1 LFAFKLFALKY
12 KQACTITTVG
22 ARVLRQTPFIFHIPH
37 NKMDKRGH
45 TMTSPRLA
53 LVASAA
59 CCLLLAHPVVAGT
72 GIATVDAARISGAD
86 REPGNWLSH
95 GRTYDEQR
103 HSPLRRINDG
113 NVAQLG
119 LAWSFKLD
127 VDRGVEATP
136 IVVDGVMYTTGAKS
150 IVHALDARSGKQL
163 WRFDP
168 EVPGIR
174 LSEGCCDVVNR
185 GVAVWQGK
193 VYVGAY
199 DGRLIALDARD
210 GSKLWETDTIIDH
223 DRSYTITGAPRVVKG
238 KVLIGNGG
246 AEYGVRGYVAAYDA
260 DTGKLAWRFYTVP
273 GDPALPAEDKAME
286 IARPT
291 WHGDQYWKQGGGG
304 TVWDSMAYDP
314 ELDLLYI
321 GTGNASWWNR
331 QARSEGKGDNLF
343 VSSIVALRPD
353 SGEYVWHYQ
362 TTPGDMWDYT
372 ATQHIVLADLPIAG
386 KPRKVLMQAP
396 KNGFFYVLD
405 RTTGEL
411 LSAEKFATV
420 TWATHVDMKTGRPVV
435 DEKVANYLE
444 GPKLISPAFIGA
456 HNWHPMSFNPQTG
469 LVYIP
474 MQESAGMLSAPAN
487 PQRNSHKSVVNL
499 GVDVPDL
506 PEDPAVVKQIAASF
520 KGQLLAWNPVT
531 QQAAWRQDYRT
542 IYNGGTLSTAG
553 NLVFQGT
560 ADGRVTAYAADSG
573 KLLWDSPAN
582 TGVMAGP
589 VTYEV
594 DGEQYVTFMAGWGGT
609 FPLILGPLSVEAKVQ
624 PDARVLTYKLNGKAT
639 LPAPK
644 LAPQAVPEPP
654 ATTASADEI
663 AVGRTMY
670 NGYCGSCHGLNG
682 ISGGV
687 LPDLRYLNATKHAQF
702 KDVVLMGTRAAKGM
716 PPFAGTLSDA
726 DAERIH
732 QYLIKRAHDLRQQ
745 LAATQPKS

>member
-1 LFAFKLFALKY
+1 MTLPYLVRLAGATCLLPI
-12 KQACTITTVG
+12 ACAVTAAPAGPAAVDG
-22 ARVLRQTPFIFHIPH
+22 ARII
-37 NKMDKRGH
+37 
-45 TMTSPRLA
+45 
-53 LVASAA
+53 AA
-59 CCLLLAHPVVAGT
+59 
-72 GIATVDAARISGAD
+72 DS
-86 REPGNWLSH
+86 EPGNWMSH

-103 HSPLRRINDG
+103 FSPLKRIDDG
-113 NVAQLG
+113 NVGQLG
-119 LAWSFKLD
+119 LAWTAKLD

-150 IVHALDARSGKQL
+150 IVYAFDARTGKQL
-163 WRFDP
+163 WKYDP

-193 VYVGAY
+193 VFVGAY
-199 DGRLIALDARD
+199 DGRLIALDARN
-210 GSKLWETDTIIDH
+210 GRKLWETDTVIDH
-223 DRSYTITGAPRVVKG
+223 GRSYTITGAPRVIKG
-238 KVLIGNGG
+238 KVLVGNGG
-246 AEYGVRGYVAAYDA
+246 AEYGVRGYISAFDA
-260 DTGKLAWRFYTVP
+260 ESGKLAWRFFTVP
-273 GDPALPAEDKAME
+273 GDPALEKDDRAME
-286 IARPT
+286 IARKT
-291 WHGDQYWKQGGGG
+291 WHGAEYWKQGGGG

-372 ATQHIVLADLPIAG
+372 ATQHIILAELPVDGQA
-386 KPRKVLMQAP
+386 RKVLMQAP

-405 RTTGEL
+405 RVTGQL
-411 LSAEKFATV
+411 LSAEKFAPV
-420 TWATHVDMKTGRPVV
+420 NWATHVDLKTGRPVV
-435 DEKVANYLE
+435 DEEAANYLK

-456 HNWHPMSFNPQTG
+456 HNWHPMSFNPKTG

-474 MQESAGMLSAPAN
+474 MQETAGMLSAPAD
-487 PQRNSHKSVVNL
+487 PQHIAHKSVVNL

-506 PEDPAVVKQIAASF
+506 PEDPAVVRQIAASF
-520 KGQLLAWNPVT
+520 KGKLLAWDPVA
-531 QQAAWRQDYRT
+531 QKAAWSQDYRT

-573 KLLWDSPAN
+573 KLLWESPAN

-594 DGEQYVTFMAGWGGT
+594 DGEQYVSFMAGWGGT
-609 FPLILGPLSVEAKVQ
+609 FPLLLGPLSVEAKVR
-624 PDARVLTYKLNGKAT
+624 PEARVLTYKLGGKAT
-639 LPAPK
+639 LPAPQR
-644 LAPQAVPEPP
+644 APQTVPQPP
-654 ATTASADEI
+654 AVTASADDV
-663 AVGRTMY
+663 AAGRTLY
-670 NGYCGSCHGLNG
+670 NGFCGSCHGLNA

-687 LPDLRYLNATKHAQF
+687 LPDLRYLDARKHGQF
-702 KDVVLMGTRAAKGM
+702 KDIVLMGARAAKGM
-716 PPFAGTLSDA
+716 PPFAGTIAEADA
-726 DAERIH
+726 DRIH
-732 QYLIKRAHDLRQQ
+732 QYLIKRAHDLRQETAS
-745 LAATQPKS
+745 AARP